1 MHLNPD
7 SLPVPS
13 GYSHGISV
21 PAGQLLF
28 IAGQIAV
35 NKDNQIVSDD
45 LVEQFDQA
53 LANVLAVLSAGG
65 GKPENVTRMVIYVTD
80 KNEYRNQRQE
90 IGKRYQKYMGKHY
103 PAMVL
108 VQVAALL
115 EDAAKVEIEAIAVI

>member
-35 NKDNQIVSDD
+35 DKDNQIVSDD
-45 LVEQFDQA
+45 LVEQFDRA
-53 LANVLAVLSAGG
+53 LANVIAVLNAAGA
-65 GKPENVTRMVIYVTD
+65 KPENVTRMIIYVTD
-80 KNEYRNQRQE
+80 RIEYRNQRRE
-90 IGKRYQKYMGKHY
+90 IGKRYQKYMGKHF
-103 PAMVL
+103 PA
-108 VQVAALL
+108 
-115 EDAAKVEIEAIAVI
+115 